1 MRRLLC
7 RWLALG
13 LSLSAPVV
21 LAQPSLNTISRV
33 EVKAGVVEITGTQKP
48 SFSTFPMS
56 DPPRLVVDISEAVF
70 SGVPEVM
77 DVASGHVVAIRTA
90 SYGNDA
96 SAIARVVIGFDREV
110 EPDIQ
115 SVGNKLVVR
124 STQAP
129 GSAPAVAAVAP
140 SARSAATPPGS
151 GGSPVAV
158 AALTSTPSTPPPRG
172 DVVQLQAPAP
182 AAAADKQ
189 RQDAAAAAAAAA
201 EQQRQQ
207 AAAAAAAEQQRQQ
220 AAAAAAEQQR
230 QQAAAAAAAAAAADK
245 QRQEAALAAAAAAAE
260 KQRLDEAAAA
270 QAAAEQRRREDAA
283 AAAAA
288 EEKRRQADAAAAAA
302 EEARLKQEAAAAR
315 TLQDQQQA
323 AAQAA
328 AAEAQRKKDAA
339 AVAAAAERERQQ
351 KAAAAAAAEEAQRR
365 EAAAAAAAAEERHQA
380 ELAQQAQA
388 QRQKELLAAAAA
400 PTPAPTPVSAASVSP
415 ASGGERTSGGA
426 EVNSKTKALTFVGFD
441 GTGPRVYVRT
451 SGPVRY
457 TISSE
462 EKNTVV
468 LQLDN
473 TSIPLRN
480 NARALDTAFFAGP
493 VLRIQPER
501 GPKNSVRVAITLRD
515 AVAYQAH
522 QDGNEVSVQFRA
534 P

>member
-1 MRRLLC
+1 MR
-7 RWLALG
+7 
-13 LSLSAPVV
+13 
-21 LAQPSLNTISRV
+21 
-33 EVKAGVVEITGTQKP
+33 
-48 SFSTFPMS
+48 
-56 DPPRLVVDISEAVF
+56 
-70 SGVPEVM
+70 
-77 DVASGHVVAIRTA
+77 
-90 SYGNDA
+90 
-96 SAIARVVIGFDREV
+96 
-110 EPDIQ
+110 
-115 SVGNKLVVR
+115 
-124 STQAP
+124 
-129 GSAPAVAAVAP
+129 
-140 SARSAATPPGS
+140 
-151 GGSPVAV
+151 
-158 AALTSTPSTPPPRG
+158 
-172 DVVQLQAPAP
+172 
-182 AAAADKQ
+182 AAAASCFSLASSAAAAAASAW
-189 RQDAAAAAAAAA
+189 RRFSSAAAAAAASS
-201 EQQRQQ
+201 
-207 AAAAAAAEQQRQQ
+207 
-220 AAAAAAEQQR
+220 
-230 QQAAAAAAAAAAADK
+230 
-245 QRQEAALAAAAAAAE
+245 
-260 KQRLDEAAAA
+260 
-270 QAAAEQRRREDAA
+270 RRRCS
-283 AAAAA
+283 
-288 EEKRRQADAAAAAA
+288 
-302 EEARLKQEAAAAR
+302 
-315 TLQDQQQA
+315 
-323 AAQAA
+323 A

-441 GTGPRVYVRT
+441 VTGPRVYVRT

-473 TSIPLRN
+473 TSIPVRN

-515 AVAYQAH
+515 AVAYQPH